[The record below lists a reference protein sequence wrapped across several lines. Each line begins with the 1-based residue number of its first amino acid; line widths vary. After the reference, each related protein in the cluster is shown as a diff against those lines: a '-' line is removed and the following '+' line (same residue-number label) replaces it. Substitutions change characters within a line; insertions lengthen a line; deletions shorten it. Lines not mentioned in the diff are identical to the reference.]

1 MTGRKGGI
9 TKERLATI
17 LTVAVLVAA
26 LGIGLGRKTGW
37 RSLDL
42 RAMAHKLKPVLPEP
56 QDTVYA
62 VLNAARAGDVKNYFA
77 NYTGAMETA
86 LRQSMAES
94 GEAAFAN
101 YLVQSNADVKGVAV
115 AEPQQISET
124 EVKVRVETI
133 YQDRNQV
140 QTMYLEKGPG
150 GWKISRT
157 DADER
162 VKTLIPYG
170 TPVK

>member
-1 MTGRKGGI
+1 MTGNAR
-9 TKERLATI
+9 ERLATI
-17 LTVAVLVAA
+17 LTVAALVAA
-26 LGIGLGRKTGW
+26 LGIGLARTTGW
-37 RSLDL
+37 RLLDL
-42 RAMAHKLKPVLPEP
+42 RTMAQRLKPVLPEP

-62 VLNAARAGDVKNYFA
+62 MLNAARSGDVKSYLA
-77 NYTGAMETA
+77 DYSGAMEAA
-86 LRQSMAES
+86 LRQSLAES

-101 YLVQSNADVKGVAV
+101 YLIQSSAQVKGIAV
-115 AEPQQISET
+115 AEPQQVSDS

-157 DADER
+157 DTDER

>member
-1 MTGRKGGI
+1 M
-9 TKERLATI
+9 
-17 LTVAVLVAA
+17 
-26 LGIGLGRKTGW
+26 
-37 RSLDL
+37 
-42 RAMAHKLKPVLPEP
+42 
-56 QDTVYA
+56 
-62 VLNAARAGDVKNYFA
+62 LNAARSGDVKSYLA
-77 NYTGAMETA
+77 NYSGAMEAA
-86 LRQSMAES
+86 LRQSLAES

-101 YLVQSNADVKGVAV
+101 YLIQANADVKGVAV
-115 AEPQQISET
+115 AEAQQVSER

-157 DADER
+157 DTDER

>member
-1 MTGRKGGI
+1 MTKQR
-9 TKERLATI
+9 TATV
-17 LTVAVLVAA
+17 LTVAVLAAA
-26 LGIGLGRKTGW
+26 LAIGLGRKTGW
-37 RSLDL
+37 RLPDL
-42 RAMAHKLKPVLPEP
+42 RAMAYKLKPAPPEP

-62 VLNAARAGDVKNYFA
+62 MLNAARSGDVKSYLA
-77 NYTGAMETA
+77 NYTGAMEAA
-86 LRQSMAES
+86 LNQSLAES
-94 GEAAFAN
+94 GQAAFAS
-101 YLVQSNADVKGVAV
+101 YLIQSNADVKGVAV
-115 AEPQQISET
+115 GEPQLVSES

-133 YQDRNQV
+133 YADRNV
-140 QTMYLEKGPG
+140 AQTVYLEKEPA